1 MSPTVW
7 WLCLNNYSSLYAAP
21 LSPPSNVSG
30 SAIDSTTLS
39 LSWVAPPAPHN
50 GIIRYYTVNLTET
63 DTGVQILIESETTSI
78 VISSLHPYYTYEVV
92 VAAVTVANGPY
103 SPPLVLQ
110 LPEDGTFMLFP
121 LLTNSAYI

>member
-1 MSPTVW
+1 M
-7 WLCLNNYSSLYAAP
+7 
-21 LSPPSNVSG
+21 SG

-39 LSWVAPPAPHN
+39 LSWVAPPAHHN

-78 VISSLHPYYTYEVV
+78 VIPSLHPYYTYEVV

-103 SPPLVLQ
+103 SPTLILQ

-121 LLTNSAYI
+121 L